1 MYAFIFMKC
10 YLRHL
15 ICHSLVNVQR
25 SVSVDVCCHHP
36 LSAPPLPL
44 PLSIPSPL
52 QVSHPHFS
60 SQLFLHEFPS
70 LNPAPSPPVVAPH
83 AVANFELPPWI
94 PASSWRCPG
103 RGASLMDVLHRALG
117 CSSRACERWAG
128 KGGKVEHW
136 WKWGRGLA
144 GTEICSLTTRCHGN
158 RSLHNLHFFSIFVI
172 FHLCNFHPLNQ
183 KSAVLQS
190 GASACR

>member
-36 LSAPPLPL
+36 LSASPPSLCLSAFHLLRKSPTLIFPLNSSSMSSPPSTLPPVL
-44 PLSIPSPL
+44 LL
-52 QVSHPHFS
+52 SHPM
-60 SQLFLHEFPS
+60 LGLI
-70 LNPAPSPPVVAPH
+70 L
-83 AVANFELPPWI
+83 ELPPWI

-103 RGASLMDVLHRALG
+103 GGASHMDVLHRALG

-136 WKWGRGLA
+136 WKWGQRLA

-158 RSLHNLHFFSIFVI
+158 RSLHNLLFFSFLLFSPSVT
-172 FHLCNFHPLNQ
+172 FTL
-183 KSAVLQS
+183 
-190 GASACR
+190 